1 MERSKY
7 LEICRKN
14 AVKRNSVKVIA
25 NGVKLAPKAY
35 LLSFDKQGA
44 AIHTAIL
51 KDLKADSEIWCPL
64 EDVEEM

>member
-14 AVKRNSVKVIA
+14 AVKRNSVKVMA
-25 NGVKLAPKAY
+25 NGIKLAPKAY

-64 EDVEEM
+64 DDVEEM

>member
-7 LEICRKN
+7 LEFCRKN
-14 AVKRNSVKVIA
+14 AVYPNSVKVMV
-25 NGVKLAPKAY
+25 NGIKLAPKAY

-64 EDVEEM
+64 EDVKEM

>member
-1 MERSKY
+1 MERPKY
-7 LEICRKN
+7 LEFCRKN
-14 AVKRNSVKVIA
+14 AVYPNSVKVVA
-25 NGVKLAPKAY
+25 NGIKLAPKAY

-64 EDVEEM
+64 DDVEEM

>member
-7 LEICRKN
+7 LEFCRKN
-14 AVKRNSVKVIA
+14 AVKRNSVKVMA
-25 NGVKLAPKAY
+25 NGIKFAPKAY
-35 LLSFDKQGA
+35 LLGFDKQGA

-64 EDVEEM
+64 DDVEEM

>member
-7 LEICRKN
+7 LEFCRKN
-14 AVKRNSVKVIA
+14 AVYSNSVKVMA

-64 EDVEEM
+64 DDVEEM

>member
-7 LEICRKN
+7 LEFCRKN
-14 AVKRNSVKVIA
+14 AVYPNSVKVMAKGI
-25 NGVKLAPKAY
+25 KLAPKAY
-35 LLSFDKQGA
+35 LLGFDKQGA

-64 EDVEEM
+64 DDVEEM

>member
-7 LEICRKN
+7 LEFCRKN
-14 AVKRNSVKVIA
+14 AVQRNSVKVIV
-25 NGVKLAPKAY
+25 NNIKLAPKAY

-44 AIHTAIL
+44 TIHTAIL

-64 EDVEEM
+64 DDVEEM

>member
-7 LEICRKN
+7 LEFCRKN
-14 AVKRNSVKVIA
+14 SVKINSVKVMV

-64 EDVEEM
+64 DDVEEM

>member
-7 LEICRKN
+7 LEFCRKN
-14 AVKRNSVKVIA
+14 SVKRNSVKVMA

>member
-14 AVKRNSVKVIA
+14 AVKRNSVKVMA

-64 EDVEEM
+64 DDVEEM